1 LSASPDQSPFF
12 LVGAIKSGTTVL
24 RLILGHHPHICHC
37 DEWDFR
43 FLLHDYGVDPK
54 LDAVGLARDVVKQRY
69 VTDGKPIVGG
79 NVHHGF
85 ARLPEVWP
93 QARFIYLRRDPRDVA
108 RCCAQ
113 MGIGGSAW
121 GATHVWTDAELQWAK
136 ITQQVPESRRMEV
149 RIEDVIENTN
159 QALSDI
165 CRFLGTQFDPA
176 MLEIERDTDY
186 TRPQKHVSYPWRMS
200 AARSEIQQIES
211 RIGKAAIEAA
221 GYRHSGLPEIA
232 PGELERLW
240 LRLESLYGRVLRVRP
255 LRRAGR
261 NSPWHDAGARPRDPA
276 PVRYD
281 AWPRR

>member
-1 LSASPDQSPFF
+1 
-12 LVGAIKSGTTVL
+12 
-24 RLILGHHPHICHC
+24 
-37 DEWDFR
+37 
-43 FLLHDYGVDPK
+43 
-54 LDAVGLARDVVKQRY
+54 
-69 VTDGKPIVGG
+69 
-79 NVHHGF
+79 
-85 ARLPEVWP
+85 
-93 QARFIYLRRDPRDVA
+93 
-108 RCCAQ
+108 

-136 ITQQVPESRRMEV
+136 IKQLVPESRRMEV
-149 RIEDVIENTN
+149 RIEEVIENTN

-240 LRLESLYGRVLRVRP
+240 LRLASFYGKAFGSRLSEMVTRHRGGIDNAHLF
-255 LRRAGR
+255 
-261 NSPWHDAGARPRDPA
+261 
-276 PVRYD
+276 
-281 AWPRR
+281 